1 MSANAGQ
8 MGQLGILQLVFKRG
22 GMPSRNPAKPVPRNG
37 KEEERGM
44 PSRNPAK
51 PVLRNGKE
59 ERGRGEVI
67 YFSSFEP
74 TSTKYFDTPLS
85 PLF

>member
-8 MGQLGILQLVFKRG
+8 MGQIGILQFVFKRG

-37 KEEERGM
+37 KEE
-44 PSRNPAK
+44 
-51 PVLRNGKE
+51 
-59 ERGRGEVI
+59 RGRGGVI

-74 TSTKYFDTPLS
+74 TSTQYLDTPLS